1 MLIALGLAAA
11 LTAGDPDGVVAT
23 APVGVGAVPVG
34 AEAPVSDARFAGQA
48 AEVTPHTLTTQQ
60 QIDRW
65 LAARA
70 TDVEPFAE
78 VDGPGDDR
86 RMHGFVSGSIGTN
99 DFSQVAVGVSL
110 PIGETGRLDLAY
122 SQTRNG
128 GYGYGPYDGYGH
140 PGVDGPYPFLEH
152 SYPVGSPWP
161 GATLVYP
168 GDVKRRRGQSFSL
181 SYRPD
186 GAREPRPFDRR

>member
-1 MLIALGLAAA
+1 MLTALALAAA

-34 AEAPVSDARFAGQA
+34 AEAPVSDARFAGQSTG
-48 AEVTPHTLTTQQ
+48 VTPHNLTTQQ

-65 LAARA
+65 LAARE
-70 TDVEPFAE
+70 TDGEPFADA
-78 VDGPGDDR
+78 DGLGDDR

-122 SQTRNG
+122 TQTRNG
-128 GYGYGPYDGYGH
+128 WFGYGPHDGIGRW
-140 PGVDGPYPFLEH
+140 GVDGPYPVLEH
-152 SYPVGSPWP
+152 SDPVGSPWP
-161 GATLVYP
+161 GATLIYP
-168 GDVKRRRGQSFSL
+168 GDIKRRRGQSFSL
-181 SYRPD
+181 SYRSD
-186 GAREPRPFDRR
+186 AGREPRPFERR